1 MSGLAG
7 EVRGGARSVWATLT
21 VRVAPELTCTCLL
34 HERKRELLVIVKV
47 IQDVVIRI
55 SKGSVG
61 RGLESGHE
69 DRLQDIINGEVVEV
83 AQRLASF
90 VDFSKV
96 DVDGVL
102 GVAVPFHHAGHFASE
117 EDRLHALVLEGED
130 SKKSFLDLLR
140 TQLLGDGVGVEDC
153 DGVGE
158 LGPKSS
164 KASIHRVFEQVTFM
178 LVQGHPTPIMC
189 SHFPHGNEH
198 VITCVV
204 RLLFAS

>member
-83 AQRLASF
+83 AQSLASF
-90 VDFSKV
+90 IDFSKV
-96 DVDGVL
+96 DVDSVL
-102 GVAVPFHHAGHFASE
+102 
-117 EDRLHALVLEGED
+117 
-130 SKKSFLDLLR
+130 
-140 TQLLGDGVGVEDC
+140 
-153 DGVGE
+153 
-158 LGPKSS
+158 
-164 KASIHRVFEQVTFM
+164 
-178 LVQGHPTPIMC
+178 
-189 SHFPHGNEH
+189 
-198 VITCVV
+198 
-204 RLLFAS
+204 